1 MEKQDVFTPVNVSI
15 TNAEELES
23 IVGASMDLV
32 KSYLNIYA
40 SRNGIDTS
48 ACTVLDH
55 VYVGFSAERFE
66 SYMQFNDKARSLVTV
81 LYEPSNAAH
90 SSYVDVLP
98 CQYTIKE
105 IEKKVWQILH
115 KDYL

>member
-66 SYMQFNDKARSLVTV
+66 IYMQFNDKARSLVTV

-105 IEKKVWQILH
+105 IEKKVWQ
-115 KDYL
+115 